1 MKRLLPCLA
10 VVAVLLFMA
19 SGVARANR
27 GGVAGMTLQG
37 CGTCHGG
44 QSQNTTVSVDG
55 PRSVR
60 AGTTVDFTAIV
71 AHPNLQNAG
80 FNLGI
85 AGPAGA
91 AGQLVAGDGSR
102 LNQNQLTHNNGPKAF
117 VGGQATFPFQWTAPA
132 AHGIY
137 QMSMAGNAVNDD
149 RNGSDLDDWSVTG
162 NIVLTVRGATLT
174 APAAN
179 ATFCRGDNVNLAW
192 TQTGY
197 QNFRIE
203 VSSNNG
209 QTWTQVS
216 ASVPAGSN
224 GFTWTVPNDAVGS
237 ATYVFR
243 LTDVQTNEVAGQ
255 SAVFNVSSGPQFL
268 RQPRDTSVCLNR
280 PLELTVTI
288 EGAGAQYRW
297 QKNGQEIPGGNQPVF
312 RINSV
317 RESDAGVYSCVVF
330 GCGTATSNAATVS
343 ISVPPRVTLDP
354 LPRSVCVGDTLS
366 LLAGGTGDGLRYQWF
381 LDGAPINGATGARY
395 SIQSAQLTT
404 SGEYFCQISGT
415 CSPAVA
421 TDTVRVT
428 VSEAPAIF
436 SQTPSTTV
444 TAGERLRLNV
454 RVLTP
459 GVTYQWRK
467 NGTDISG
474 STADSLIIPTTVLAD
489 SGVYTCV
496 VSNTCG
502 TTTSAAMRVQ
512 IRPSSGPAQLQ
523 LSSERQTVGQFAV
536 CETPTVD
543 LDEFIQNVGGSNL
556 TITSISVEPAENVT
570 IVEPRLPVVVEPG
583 KSIKIRA
590 TFKAQQTGVW
600 SGMVKVFAGT
610 ANAQCLLNTTVT
622 PAIRFSVDTVVVPG
636 GSQACVTLETPCDQA
651 TATSALFEGPGA
663 LSWSFVTT
671 PSFPLVVTKD
681 ASARLCLTAPQ
692 EAGPA
697 DLVVRIAS
705 GNATI
710 PVRVSPVSSV
720 DDNGVFAKLNVG
732 PIPSSDVVHV
742 DLPDGA
748 RTLEIHATTGE
759 RVVSSAIIDGATSIA
774 IPLRGLVNGHYTVI
788 VRTTGTIHTTAIVIM
803 N

>member
-19 SGVARANR
+19 SGVALANR

-37 CGTCHGG
+37 CGNCHGG

-132 AHGIY
+132 AHGVY

-149 RNGSDLDDWSVTG
+149 RNDSDLDDWAVTG

-179 ATFCRGDNVNLAW
+179 ATFCRGDNVNLTW

-255 SAVFNVSSGPQFL
+255 SAVFNVSAGPQFL
-268 RQPRDTSVCLNR
+268 RQPRDTSVCLSR

-297 QKNGQEIPGGNQPVF
+297 QKNGQEIPGGTQPVF

-330 GCGTATSNAATVS
+330 GCGTATSNAATVT
-343 ISVPPRVTLDP
+343 IAVPPRVTLNP
-354 LPRSVCVGDTLS
+354 LPRTVCVGDTLS
-366 LLAGGTGDGLRYQWF
+366 LQAGGAGDGLRYQWF

-395 SIQSAQLTT
+395 AIQSAQLTT
-404 SGEYFCQISGT
+404 NGAYFCQISGT
-415 CSPAVA
+415 CSPAAV

-428 VSEAPAIF
+428 VSEAPTIF
-436 SQTPSTTV
+436 SQSPSTTV

-467 NGTDISG
+467 NATDISG

-502 TTTSAAMRVQ
+502 TITSAAMRVQ
-512 IRPSSGPAQLQ
+512 IRPGSGPAQLQ
-523 LSSERQTVGQFAV
+523 LSSERQTVDQFAV
-536 CETPTVD
+536 CETPTID
-543 LDEFIQNVGGSNL
+543 LEEFIQNVGGSNL

-570 IVEPRLPVVVEPG
+570 IIEPRLPATIEPG
-583 KSIKIRA
+583 KSIKLRA
-590 TFKAQQTGVW
+590 SLKAQQTGVW

-636 GSQACVTLETPCDQA
+636 GGQACVTLETPCDEA
-651 TATSALFEGPGA
+651 SATSAVFEGPGA
-663 LSWSFVTT
+663 TSWSFAAT
-671 PSFPLVVTKD
+671 PSFPLVVRKD
-681 ASARLCLTAPQ
+681 ANVQLCLTAPQ
-692 EAGPA
+692 DAASA
-697 DLVVRIAS
+697 DLVIRIAS
-705 GNATI
+705 GNATV

-720 DDNGVFAKLNVG
+720 GGTGILANLRVG
-732 PIPSSDVVHV
+732 PMPSSDVVLV
-742 DLPDGA
+742 ELPDGA
-748 RTLEIHATTGE
+748 RTLELYATTGE
-759 RVVSSAIIDGATSIA
+759 RVASHDIVAGTPSVSL
-774 IPLRGLVNGHYTVI
+774 PLTGVVSGHYTII
-788 VRTTGTIHTTAIVIM
+788 VRTGSTMHTAALIVA